1 MKKTEKQPEM
11 PQILEHSVSSSFMV
25 GSKIPHI
32 KNGYIKIMAFVDGYY
47 MARFKGCVPFVCTQ
61 RELIRRMLS

>member
-1 MKKTEKQPEM
+1 MKKDSKIEET
-11 PQILEHSVSSSFMV
+11 PQVFEHSVSSSFMV

>member
-1 MKKTEKQPEM
+1 MSESENNTGT
-11 PQILEHSVSSSFMV
+11 PQVNEHTVSSSFMV
-25 GSKIPHI
+25 GSKIPHLR
-32 KNGYIKIMAFVDGYY
+32 NGYIKIMAFVDGYY